1 MEQFYDLK
9 QERIFVKKWLADD
22 NTDLVRNHR
31 LIKSCILAYND
42 VDLAR
47 LSNEVLELRNA
58 NNITEVNYNRTLNT
72 LYFITLNNID
82 SHQYHV
88 FSRLAKEVFKT
99 NNES

>member
-1 MEQFYDLK
+1 MEELYDLK
-9 QERIFVKKWLADD
+9 EERKFVKKWVADD

-58 NNITEVNYNRTLNT
+58 NNLTEANYNRTLNT

-88 FSRLAKEVFKT
+88 ACALAK
-99 NNES
+99 

>member
-47 LSNEVLELRNA
+47 LSNAVLELRNA
-58 NNITEVNYNRTLNT
+58 NNITEENYNRTLNT

-82 SHQYHV
+82 NHQYHV
-88 FSRLAKEVFKT
+88 VCGLSKLFCEIT
-99 NNES
+99 NE